1 MALVIGCVFAA
12 ATARIIVW
20 PAQGLPPRADA
31 IVMLAGPGDRIP
43 VALQL
48 ANEGKAPV
56 LVVSRGH
63 LGYGGPCPTA
73 SAAPEVTI
81 TCFEPNPADTRGEA
95 EFVAGLARR
104 HRWRSI
110 VLVVTREQATRSRI
124 LLGRCYGGAI
134 YVATAAQ
141 PWYEWPYQ
149 IAYGWAALAK
159 AVVIKRSC

>member
-48 ANEGKAPV
+48 ANGGKAPV